1 MIQVSD
7 TGDGIAPEIRDKLG
21 EAFALNSGSVGSSY
35 VRGAGLGLAI
45 CKGIAA
51 AHGGSISVQSTPGE
65 GSTFTVRLRSDL
77 PEPCAGEH
85 ALAIVQEDLL

>member
-1 MIQVSD
+1 MSSQQFEHY
-7 TGDGIAPEIRDKLG
+7 P
-21 EAFALNSGSVGSSY
+21 GSSIASDP
-35 VRGAGLGLAI
+35 GATALLDI
-45 CKGIAA
+45 NLLCKGIAA